1 MQVFMMTPRSYKC
14 CGQFVSVVRL
24 PAKDFSDWRFVAAV
38 LLLLLQLLLLL
49 LKDSCNSWK
58 FVTHTFLR
66 YRDVRSGF
74 PMGWPKEVSDLF
86 SFLKP
91 LNFNM
96 NLMLLDCSILD
107 GVE

>member
-49 LKDSCNSWK
+49 LKDSCSSWK
-58 FVTHTFLR
+58 FVTHVFLR
-66 YRDVRSGF
+66 YRDRDGVRSF
-74 PMGWPKEVSDLF
+74 RVSDGMAQRSIRSVFF
-86 SFLKP
+86 S
-91 LNFNM
+91 
-96 NLMLLDCSILD
+96 
-107 GVE
+107 

>member
-49 LKDSCNSWK
+49 LKDSCSSWK
-58 FVTHTFLR
+58 FVTHAFLR
-66 YRDVRSGF
+66 YRDVSDHDGVRSF
-74 PMGWPKEVSDLF
+74 RVSDGMAQRSIRSVFF
-86 SFLKP
+86 S
-91 LNFNM
+91 
-96 NLMLLDCSILD
+96 
-107 GVE
+107 